1 MAEIILRG
9 YQQECVDTLNSLEHG
24 SYLVV
29 MATGLGKTVVF
40 SAISSCGRI
49 LILSH
54 REELVRQPE
63 KYYDCPFG
71 IEQAKYHSHGEKVV
85 SASVQ
90 SIVNRL
96 EDFSPNAFDIIIT
109 DEAHHAPAETYRRIY
124 SYFTPRL
131 HIGFTATPNRAD
143 KVKLGEIYSEI
154 VFERD
159 LKWGIR
165 NGYLSDIRCLQVDI
179 GFDISKVKKTAD
191 DLNVNQLADVID
203 DPVFNAKIAQTY
215 REQAVGQTLIFAASV
230 SHAKNIASLIK
241 DAAVITAETKN
252 RAEIIEKFTAR
263 EIPCLVNCMVC
274 TEGLDLPLI
283 ETVMIARPTSNAL
296 LYSQMV
302 GRGLRL
308 YPGKKELLLIDFVG
322 ITGKL
327 RICSPPDLFGI
338 EDIPEYVHR
347 NDFNGK
353 LLTKIDR
360 IVAGADDMLFN
371 YKLYIKQIDLFKQDG
386 KYDIRDINFAM
397 MHDGALACELDE
409 NMVIYIEPADLSG
422 NTEARLMRGRSTE
435 LWITDRAPM
444 QDILDKVYSLLV
456 CKFQKQK
463 SLWDIEKV
471 KKWGSAPVSEFHIK
485 KINGLMKKLKI
496 KSEINED
503 EMTKY
508 TASILISKLKYMKLR
523 K

>member
-1 MAEIILRG
+1 M
-9 YQQECVDTLNSLEHG
+9 
-24 SYLVV
+24 
-29 MATGLGKTVVF
+29 
-40 SAISSCGRI
+40 
-49 LILSH
+49 
-54 REELVRQPE
+54 
-63 KYYDCPFG
+63 
-71 IEQAKYHSHGEKVV
+71 
-85 SASVQ
+85 
-90 SIVNRL
+90 
-96 EDFSPNAFDIIIT
+96 
-109 DEAHHAPAETYRRIY
+109 
-124 SYFTPRL
+124 
-131 HIGFTATPNRAD
+131 
-143 KVKLGEIYSEI
+143 
-154 VFERD
+154 
-159 LKWGIR
+159 
-165 NGYLSDIRCLQVDI
+165 DI
-179 GFDISKVKKTAD
+179 GFDISEVKKSAD
-191 DLNVNQLADVID
+191 DLNVKQLAEVID

-283 ETVMIARPTSNAL
+283 ETVMIARPTSNPL

-302 GRGLRL
+302 GRGLRMH
-308 YPGKKELLLIDFVG
+308 PGKKELLLIDFVG

-353 LLTKIDR
+353 LLTEIDR
-360 IVAGADDMLFN
+360 IVAAAGDMLFN

-386 KYDIRDINFAM
+386 EYDIRDINFAM

-409 NMVIYIEPADLSG
+409 NRVIYIEPADSSG
-422 NTEARLMRGRSTE
+422 NSEAHLMRGMSTE
-435 LWITDRAPM
+435 LWRTGRAPM

-463 SLWDIEKV
+463 SLWDLEKV
-471 KKWGSAPVSEFHIK
+471 KKWGSAPVSEFQRK
-485 KINGLMKKLKI
+485 KINGLMKKLRI
-496 KSEINED
+496 NTEINET
-503 EMTKY
+503 EMNKY
-508 TASILISKLKYMKLR
+508 TASVLISKLKYMKLR